1 MTLVLFGR
9 LLRQHGRLL
18 GALVAGLF
26 LLPMIVVFAA
36 AQIEQGPGLQGMI
49 DQLAPAGLRDFIAEQ
64 FGRVTF
70 AGTVAFAFQH
80 PAVIVATL
88 AFVLVVGTVPAG
100 ERESGLL
107 DLILARPLP
116 RSRYFV
122 SVLLL
127 VLLGALAL
135 PVAALGGVALGLGLV
150 ESPEA
155 LPWHR
160 YLPSA
165 AGLACLMLC
174 VGGYTLLLAVG
185 ARRRGQAASR
195 VAGLTLLLYV
205 IDVLGNLW
213 KPLESIRWVS
223 PFSYFDP
230 IRAAIL
236 QEVPRAHTAVLLT
249 VFVVG
254 AGLALLRFR
263 RQDL

>member
-1 MTLVLFGR
+1 MILVLFGR
-9 LLRQHGRLL
+9 LIRQHGRLL
-18 GALVAGLF
+18 AGLLAGLF
-26 LLPMIVVFAA
+26 AVPMIVVFAA
-36 AQIEQGPGLQGMI
+36 AQIEEGPGLQGMI
-49 DQLAPAGLRDFIAEQ
+49 DQFAPSGLRDFIAEQ
-64 FGRVTF
+64 FGTVTF

-80 PAVIVATL
+80 PAVIVAAL
-88 AFVLVVGTVPAG
+88 SFVVVVGTVPAG
-100 ERESGLL
+100 ERETGLL

-116 RSRYFV
+116 RWRYFA

-127 VLLGALAL
+127 IALGALAL
-135 PVAALGGVALGLGLV
+135 PVAALAGVATGLGLV
-150 ESPEA
+150 EGPEA

-165 AGLACLMLC
+165 VGLACLMLC

-185 ARRRGQAASR
+185 ARRRGTAASR

-205 IDVLGNLW
+205 VDVLGNLW
-213 KPLESIRWVS
+213 RPLEGLRWIS

-236 QEVPRAHTAVLLT
+236 REVPPAHTVVLLS
-249 VFVVG
+249 VFLVG
-254 AGLALLRFR
+254 TLLALLRFR

>member
-1 MTLVLFGR
+1 VILVLFGR
-9 LLRQHGRLL
+9 LMRQHGRLL
-18 GALVAGLF
+18 AGLLAGLF
-26 LLPMIVVFAA
+26 VVPMIVVFAA

-49 DQLAPAGLRDFIAEQ
+49 DQLAPTGLRDFIAEQ
-64 FGRVTF
+64 FGTVTF

-80 PAVIVATL
+80 PAVIVAAL
-88 AFVLVVGTVPAG
+88 AFVIVVGTVPAG

-116 RSRYFV
+116 RWRYFA
-122 SVLLL
+122 SVLML
-127 VLLGALAL
+127 VVLGALAL
-135 PVAALGGVALGLGLV
+135 PAAALGGVALGLGLV
-150 ESPEA
+150 EGPEA

-174 VGGYTLLLAVG
+174 VGGYALLLAVG
-185 ARRRGQAASR
+185 ARRRGKAASR

-205 IDVLGNLW
+205 VDVLGNLW
-213 KPLESIRWVS
+213 KPLESIRWIS

-236 QEVPRAHTAVLLT
+236 EEIPPLHTAVLLS
-249 VFVVG
+249 VFLLG
-254 AGLALLRFR
+254 TALALLRFR